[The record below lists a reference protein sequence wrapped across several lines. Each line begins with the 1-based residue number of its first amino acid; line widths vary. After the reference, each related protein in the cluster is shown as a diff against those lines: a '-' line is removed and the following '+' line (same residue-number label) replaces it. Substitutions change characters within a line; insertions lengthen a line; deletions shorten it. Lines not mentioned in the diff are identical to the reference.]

1 MSGFSA
7 TLVFMVVVLL
17 YLLVI
22 EIFFTLF
29 RFTGLSKDKARF
41 QSISLLTNAGYT
53 TKESEDIANGPV
65 RRKIAMFAMF
75 FGYMFSVAM
84 ASSII
89 NLVVKFMGENKGTNI
104 INIVIILGFILF
116 LYLIIRSNKIRIYLN
131 NTIKKY
137 VEIYISK
144 KQNINPLYVM
154 DTHGR
159 FVVCEILI
167 INVPQ
172 EIKDKTIFET
182 DMRKKYDISL
192 LTIKRDSDLKT
203 IDAMTDIIKKDDRII
218 VFGNIENIKKLFQT
232 DLL

>member
-1 MSGFSA
+1 
-7 TLVFMVVVLL
+7 MVVVSL

-65 RRKIAMFAMF
+65 RRKIAMAAMF

-89 NLVVKFMGENKGTNI
+89 NLVVKFMGENKKTNLL
-104 INIVIILGFILF
+104 NIFVILGFILF
-116 LYLIIRSNKIRIYLN
+116 IYLVIHSSKIRTYLN
-131 NTIKKY
+131 SVIKKY
-137 VEIYISK
+137 VESYISK
-144 KQNINPLYVM
+144 KQHMNPLYVM
-154 DTHGR
+154 DTHGD
-159 FVVCEILI
+159 FVVCEVLI
-167 INVPQ
+167 TNVPI
-172 EIKDKTIFET
+172 ELKDKTILET
-182 DMRKKYDISL
+182 NIRKDYDISL
-192 LTIKRDSDLKT
+192 LTIKHGSDLKT
-203 IDAMTDIIKKDDRII
+203 IDASKDIIKKDDRII